1 MFAGGQKY
9 EGIKGHWTKCFKK
22 SKILDQLDHI
32 QRTKHESPQNKLH
45 KHISVQNNHRQCNQ
59 YETGAEETMFQ
70 KQFYAIT
77 VNGTFMHSIE
87 NNARPFKKHRLTVS
101 PDIAT
106 LNVKCMQKHPTY
118 LYR

>member
-1 MFAGGQKY
+1 MKASKDIGQSASKRAKY
-9 EGIKGHWTKCFKK
+9 LIDWITAKGP
-22 SKILDQLDHI
+22 SM
-32 QRTKHESPQNKLH
+32 SLH
-45 KHISVQNNHRQCNQ
+45 KTSFTNIFQSRITTGSAINMG
-59 YETGAEETMFQ
+59 ETGAEATMFQ

-77 VNGTFMHSIE
+77 VNRTFMHSIE